1 MLNHRRGTI
10 ACTVENVKHLVR
22 EMKSGTITAKCGAE
36 VRREDATVWYTEVE
50 CLVCR
55 PYEYV
60 KGPDGELVKVSRGQV
75 VTTPPRTKVM
85 RRRSQR

>member
-55 PYEYV
+55 P
-60 KGPDGELVKVSRGQV
+60 
-75 VTTPPRTKVM
+75 
-85 RRRSQR
+85 